1 MYNIGYDLGSSSLK
15 IALTNAKNG
24 KKIYLLKE
32 PNHEMDII
40 SKNKNWAE
48 QDPNYWWKCLCEGTK
63 RIIKET
69 LLRDLCITLL
79 KLIFRN
85 WIKAGNTKN

>member
-24 KKIYLLKE
+24 KKICVLQE
-32 PNHEMDII
+32 PNYEMNII

-48 QDPNYWWKCLCEGTK
+48 QDPDQWWK
-63 RIIKET
+63 
-69 LLRDLCITLL
+69 
-79 KLIFRN
+79 
-85 WIKAGNTKN
+85 